1 MYPLHCWHKLTS
13 SIGGKNGVNSKNG
26 KNLIGS
32 FYQPKLVI
40 SDISFLKSLP
50 KREFI
55 CGFGE
60 VLKYSLIKDQKVF

>member
-1 MYPLHCWHKLTS
+1 MLAQVDS
-13 SIGGKNGVNSKNG
+13 AIGGKNGVNSKTG

-40 SDISFLKSLP
+40 SDLSFLKSLP
-50 KREFI
+50 KRELI

-60 VLKYSLIKDQKVF
+60 ILKYSLIKDQKVF